1 MAHGREPRRE
11 YSPKHR
17 IVGAIIIVSLAVLFL
32 PRILSQSQRHQVAS
46 PPSEIAE
53 TQIEVF
59 RLPTASITPVQ
70 EAATSAAPPAAQST
84 ARGGRAPEARV
95 KPAPAPKAARKTA
108 PKKTVNVAPRQG
120 TAKSG
125 TKPSATAGNTGW
137 MVQVGTFSNDANVKR
152 LRAALKKNGFLVDL
166 QDVELKGQKA
176 VRVRVGPFQQKRVAL
191 KAQSRIEKELG
202 LKGVVLAQR

>member
-1 MAHGREPRRE
+1 MAYGREPRRE
-11 YSPKHR
+11 YAPKHR
-17 IVGAIIIVSLAVLFL
+17 IVGAIIIVSLAALFL
-32 PRILSQSQRHQVAS
+32 PRILSQSPRHEVAS

-53 TQIEVF
+53 TQVEVF
-59 RLPTASITPVQ
+59 RLPTASITSVQ
-70 EAATSAAPPAAQST
+70 KAAMSAAPPAAQST
-84 ARGGRAPEARV
+84 ARGGRVPQARV
-95 KPAPAPKAARKTA
+95 KPAPTPQAARETA
-108 PKKTVNVAPRQG
+108 PKKTANVAPRQA

-125 TKPSATAGNTGW
+125 TKPPAPASNTGW

-202 LKGVVLAQR
+202 LKGVVLTQR

>member
-1 MAHGREPRRE
+1 MVHGREPRRE
-11 YSPKHR
+11 YSSKHR

-32 PRILSQSQRHQVAS
+32 PRILSQSQRHQIAS
-46 PPSEIAE
+46 APSEIAE

-59 RLPTASITPVQ
+59 RLPTASITAVQ
-70 EAATSAAPPAAQST
+70 EAATSAARPAAQST
-84 ARGGRAPEARV
+84 ARGGGAPEARV
-95 KPAPAPKAARKTA
+95 EPAPKAPRKTA
-108 PKKTVNVAPRQG
+108 PKKTANVAPRQG
-120 TAKSG
+120 TAKSA
-125 TKPSATAGNTGW
+125 TKPSATTGNRGW
-137 MVQVGTFSNDANVKR
+137 MVQIGTFSNDANVKR